1 MLLDDNMMRN
11 SQRNLF
17 GFVVHG
23 KHEVMKS
30 LIPLCTIDKWPL
42 IGNVNGG
49 WFVMKIT
56 RIV

>member
-30 LIPLCTIDKWPL
+30 LIPFCTIDKWPL
-42 IGNVNGG
+42 IGDVNEG
-49 WFVMKIT
+49 
-56 RIV
+56 